1 MVEVHAL
8 ELLATPPVV
17 KRLKDDVIPSL
28 QIMQIWS
35 VSFMQVWYTLVLMLR
50 LKFVDTK
57 TIFVRVYTH
66 IFIHLFYAL
75 KIKDLPGFFNECKD
89 H

>member
-8 ELLATPPVV
+8 ELLATPPMV

-35 VSFMQVWYTLVLMLR
+35 VMQEKYNYMMLS
-50 LKFVDTK
+50 LKLVDTK
-57 TIFVRVYTH
+57 TIFVRSFTH
-66 IFIHLFYAL
+66 ILYIYFMLMHWESGTFLYF
-75 KIKDLPGFFNECKD
+75 
-89 H
+89 